1 MVGHPL
7 GLEVGLL
14 ASIAMEL
21 GAVGT
26 LDSGLILLTQLTPDI
41 IGINLGTGIGSSH
54 HPSSEVIGGEI
65 LSSLQWNLEWT
76 MALWTPD
83 FPAARAYSRN

>member
-41 IGINLGTGIGSSH
+41 IGINLSTGIG
-54 HPSSEVIGGEI
+54 
-65 LSSLQWNLEWT
+65 
-76 MALWTPD
+76 
-83 FPAARAYSRN
+83 R